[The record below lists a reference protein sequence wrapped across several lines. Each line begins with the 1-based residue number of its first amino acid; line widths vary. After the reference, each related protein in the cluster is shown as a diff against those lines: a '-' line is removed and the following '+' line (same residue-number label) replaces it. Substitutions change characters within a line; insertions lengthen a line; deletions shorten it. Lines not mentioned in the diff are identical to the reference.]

1 MSNGE
6 YTVETVKIMMVTNIP
21 NKEPIPFTSDVLY
34 HPFLQPNLGKYKLKK
49 YPSVVT
55 EGLLYDTTLLNQ
67 LDYSRRVRFFFEPD
81 YMRKKLAELNRNGG
95 MTGKET
101 DKKTDIKV
109 LNIEIMIK
117 LLFQTKFPII
127 ENVGNSYCRNIIK
140 NDPVCN
146 RVGFTAKG
154 TVPQFII
161 ALAPG
166 LFKGLETYFSYLK
179 TDGTV
184 YTITKTIWLN
194 DVINNPLY
202 RGLIDQFNTFRRWRE
217 KETKK
222 IRELCVKQE
231 KNIIK
236 EANKQIGVIA
246 IDLLKNL
253 AEQAIALNG
262 YGTGY
267 RRGESISNAQLIN
280 FIMEFMTII
289 IDKLNGIVNDNFKN
303 EMYQQNIKDISLL
316 YDDQEKN
323 AYIKEKLID
332 IGTRIYGINK
342 ILSEIK
348 NKIKIEIETKNPNR
362 DTVRTL
368 VREQKKNEGIL
379 SDTNLNYEEADNAN
393 YISIYKALSKKQ
405 KLPYDLY
412 KNIPNVLKNN
422 TIIEN
427 SKKSAAINLT
437 TKDINNLRDIYE
449 NLIKNNISISQTFK
463 RVLNSVFEQ
472 AKRSDNLQTIRDKY
486 FEQSIKINFEDDEES
501 VRTLLKTNYGEY
513 VKFVENL
520 KKFITPN
527 KESNNEKLQS
537 LIEEYISGGD
547 ESNVFTN
554 KISEISQKFLGKHVH
569 KRLDKEKDLSEYVK
583 VDYTTT
589 ETITEGEPKTELY
602 LAVDVVKG
610 ELTDSNLRKVTC
622 NYRGEELTDRFDH
635 IRKKW
640 AYNPFEI
647 DKKRLFFDFEK
658 VLAAKEPVKKGKGE
672 AGPLPPPPPQKG
684 GPPGIAPPPPPPA
697 ILAQGGKK
705 YTRNKKVRR
714 MRNHH
719 ITQRMRR

>member
-6 YTVETVKIMMVTNIP
+6 YTIETVKIMMVTNIP

-34 HPFLQPNLGKYKLKK
+34 HPFLEPNLAKYRLKK

-95 MTGKET
+95 MTVKGT

-109 LNIEIMIK
+109 INIEIMIK

-140 NDPVCN
+140 TDPYCN
-146 RVGFTAKG
+146 STGFTAKG
-154 TVPQFII
+154 SVPPFII

-202 RGLIDQFNTFRRWRE
+202 RGLIDQFNTFRKWRE
-217 KETKK
+217 KEETKMK
-222 IRELCVKQE
+222 ILCRKQKE
-231 KNIIK
+231 ILMKDTNIVFGKNTL
-236 EANKQIGVIA
+236 A
-246 IDLLKNL
+246 LLKNL
-253 AEQAIALNG
+253 SEKANTLRSQRSSQDFTNQ
-262 YGTGY
+262 
-267 RRGESISNAQLIN
+267 QLIN
-280 FIMEFMTII
+280 YIVDFMNILL
-289 IDKLNGIVNDNFKN
+289 DSSKND
-303 EMYQQNIKDISLL
+303 ETIKDIVIEINELVSEEIMNKINLQKTVYIL
-316 YDDQEKN
+316 YKKNLEKN
-323 AYIKEKLID
+323 SNNPFNGISDNEKVLIKDFITKRDKLTKFEEYKFIAN
-332 IGTRIYGINK
+332 IIN
-342 ILSEIK
+342 
-348 NKIKIEIETKNPNR
+348 N
-362 DTVRTL
+362 
-368 VREQKKNEGIL
+368 
-379 SDTNLNYEEADNAN
+379 SDTSKEITIKLSLDN
-393 YISIYKALSKKQ
+393 I
-405 KLPYDLY
+405 
-412 KNIPNVLKNN
+412 
-422 TIIEN
+422 T
-427 SKKSAAINLT
+427 
-437 TKDINNLRDIYE
+437 NLRSLYND
-449 NLIKNNISISQTFK
+449 LTKNNISIREDIRKKINPVFDKAK
-463 RVLNSVFEQ
+463 RV
-472 AKRSDNLQTIRDKY
+472 DNLDTIYTKY
-486 FEQSIKINFEDDEES
+486 FEKNININFEDDDES

-527 KESNNEKLQS
+527 KESNNTQLQS
-537 LIEEYISGGD
+537 LIEDYIEGSIEDNGTKD
-547 ESNVFTN
+547 KEKTSKNFPAMIE
-554 KISEISQKFLGKHVH
+554 KISQKFLGKHVH
-569 KRLDKEKDLSEYVK
+569 KRLDTNDDISDYVK

-610 ELTDSNLRKVTC
+610 ELTDANLRRITC

-658 VLAAKEPVKKGKGE
+658 VLAAKEPVKKGNGE
-672 AGPLPPPPPQKG
+672 AAPPPQKG
-684 GPPGIAPPPPPPA
+684 GPPGIAPAPPPA

-705 YTRNKKVRR
+705 YTRNKKVKR
-714 MRNHH
+714 MRNHR

>member
-6 YTVETVKIMMVTNIP
+6 YTIETVKIMMVTNIP

-34 HPFLQPNLGKYKLKK
+34 HPFLEPNLAKYRLKK

-95 MTGKET
+95 MTVKRT
-101 DKKTDIKV
+101 DNKTDIKV
-109 LNIEIMIK
+109 TNIEIMIK
-117 LLFQTKFPII
+117 LLFQTKIPII

-140 NDPVCN
+140 NDPYCN
-146 RVGFTAKG
+146 STGFTAKG
-154 TVPQFII
+154 SVPPFII
-161 ALAPG
+161 AIAPG

-202 RGLIDQFNTFRRWRE
+202 RGLIDQFNTFRKWRE
-217 KETKK
+217 KEETKIK
-222 IRELCVKQE
+222 ILCIKQKE
-231 KNIIK
+231 ILMKDTNIVFGKNTL
-236 EANKQIGVIA
+236 A
-246 IDLLKNL
+246 LLKNL
-253 AEQAIALNG
+253 SEKANTLRSQRSSQDFTNQ
-262 YGTGY
+262 
-267 RRGESISNAQLIN
+267 QLIN
-280 FIMEFMTII
+280 YIVDFMNILL
-289 IDKLNGIVNDNFKN
+289 DSSKNDGT
-303 EMYQQNIKDISLL
+303 IKDIVSEINDLVS
-316 YDDQEKN
+316 EE
-323 AYIKEKLID
+323 IM
-332 IGTRIYGINK
+332 NK
-342 ILSEIK
+342 INLEKTAYFKYKINLANRPNDPFNSISEDNKMLIK
-348 NKIKIEIETKNPNR
+348 DFNTKR
-362 DTVRTL
+362 DKLTKF
-368 VREQKKNEGIL
+368 EEYKFIANIINN
-379 SDTNLNYEEADNAN
+379 SDTSKEITIKLSLDN
-393 YISIYKALSKKQ
+393 I
-405 KLPYDLY
+405 
-412 KNIPNVLKNN
+412 
-422 TIIEN
+422 T
-427 SKKSAAINLT
+427 
-437 TKDINNLRDIYE
+437 NLRSLYND
-449 NLIKNNISISQTFK
+449 LTKNNISIREDIRKKINPVFDKAK
-463 RVLNSVFEQ
+463 RV
-472 AKRSDNLQTIRDKY
+472 DNLDTIYTKY
-486 FEQSIKINFEDDEES
+486 FEKDININFEDDDES

-527 KESNNEKLQS
+527 KESNNTQLQS
-537 LIEEYISGGD
+537 LIEDYIEGSIEDNGTKD
-547 ESNVFTN
+547 KEKTSKNFPAMIE
-554 KISEISQKFLGKHVH
+554 KISQKFLGKHVH
-569 KRLDKEKDLSEYVK
+569 KRLDTNDDISDYVK

-610 ELTDSNLRKVTC
+610 ELTDANLRRITC

-658 VLAAKEPVKKGKGE
+658 VLAAKEPVKKGNGE
-672 AGPLPPPPPQKG
+672 AAPPPQKG
-684 GPPGIAPPPPPPA
+684 GPPGIAPAPPPA

-705 YTRNKKVRR
+705 YTRNKKVKR
-714 MRNHH
+714 MRNHR